1 MVHGPEAFCL
11 YGKPAPHEPGNG
23 ELRGSVEPT
32 TPEDRIRMTASDKP
46 TPGSNA
52 PATGAAAVPAP
63 AGRGMTQLVLE
74 LIRPYRLWLIVV
86 FIAMLFETA
95 MSIAAPW
102 PLKIIIDNVVGEHKL
117 PEFLTWLRDFS
128 FGEHTMGL
136 ATVAALGAVVIALIG
151 AVAGYIDNYYT
162 TSVAQYVANDLRHRL
177 YHHLQRLALKYYD
190 THQIGNMLSTITSD
204 VGTIQSFAS
213 TALLSILIDT
223 LTILGMIGVMLY
235 LNFDFAL
242 IAVGVTPF
250 LLLFVARLKK
260 AVKKATHEVR
270 KRQSDI
276 VGVLQQGLES
286 VRTVEAFGRQ
296 DTEEERLDKASMES
310 VKAALKA
317 RRVKALMSPIVA
329 ITVSLCVAFVLWR
342 GAGLVLRQAMTV
354 GALTVFLSYLKQFF
368 KPVQD
373 LASMTNVI
381 AQAQV
386 GMERIQAILDADT
399 IIPQKPGARDP
410 GQLKGEIV
418 FEHVAFAYDPAAPVL
433 RDVNLTIKPGQR
445 IGVCGPTGSG
455 KSTVLSLIPRF
466 YDATAGRVL
475 IDGVDVTDYQLDPM
489 RSQIGFVLQDTVLFA
504 GTIRDNIAYGR
515 LDAKPEEI
523 VEAAKLANA
532 HDFISQM
539 PHGYDSL
546 VGERGLTLSGGQ
558 RQRIGIARAVVRN
571 SPVLILDEPTA
582 ALDTESEKV
591 VMEALERL
599 MKGRTVITIAHRL
612 STIRSADKIVV
623 LKGGYVAEEGTHD
636 ELVQRNQ
643 IYAELYRIQAGATP
657 AAEAPGPRPDA
668 KPKTSS

>member
-1 MVHGPEAFCL
+1 M
-11 YGKPAPHEPGNG
+11 
-23 ELRGSVEPT
+23 T
-32 TPEDRIRMTASDKP
+32 TTLTA
-46 TPGSNA
+46 
-52 PATGAAAVPAP
+52 
-63 AGRGMTQLVLE
+63 
-74 LIRPYRLWLIVV
+74 
-86 FIAMLFETA
+86 
-95 MSIAAPW
+95 
-102 PLKIIIDNVVGEHKL
+102 
-117 PEFLTWLRDFS
+117 LTVS
-128 FGEHTMGL
+128 
-136 ATVAALGAVVIALIG
+136 A
-151 AVAGYIDNYYT
+151 
-162 TSVAQYVANDLRHRL
+162 SLRHRL

-190 THQIGNMLSTITSD
+190 THQIGNMLSTITDD

-213 TALLSILIDT
+213 NALLSILIDA
-223 LTILGMIGVMLY
+223 LTIVGMVCVMFY
-235 LNFDFAL
+235 LEFDFALIAL

-296 DTEEERLDKASMES
+296 DTEEGRLDKASMDS

-317 RRVKALMSPIVA
+317 RRVKALMSPVVA
-329 ITVSLCVAFVLWR
+329 VTVSICVAFVLWR
-342 GAGLVLRQAMTV
+342 GAGLVLQQAMTV
-354 GALTVFLSYLKQFF
+354 GALTVFLAYLKQFF

-386 GMERIQAILDADT
+386 GMERLQAILDADT
-399 IIPQKPGARDP
+399 IIPQKPDARDP
-410 GQLKGEIV
+410 GKLKGEIV

-466 YDATAGRVL
+466 YDASSGRVL
-475 IDGVDVTDYQLDPM
+475 IDGVDVTDYKLDPM
-489 RSQIGFVLQDTVLFA
+489 RAQVGFVLQDTVLFA
-504 GTIRDNIAYGR
+504 GNIRDNIAYGR
-515 LDAKPEEI
+515 LDATPEEI

-532 HDFISQM
+532 HDFIMQM
-539 PHGYDSL
+539 PHGYDSA

-571 SPVLILDEPTA
+571 SPILILDEPTA
-582 ALDTESEKV
+582 ALDTESEKL

-612 STIRSADKIVV
+612 STIRSADKIFV
-623 LKGGYVAEEGTHD
+623 LKGGFVAEEGTHD
-636 ELVQRNQ
+636 ELIARNA

-657 AAEAPGPRPDA
+657 APESPATPT
-668 KPKTSS
+668 KIS